1 MKRII
6 ITTLTLL
13 LLINLALAQSGCFLY
28 SDSPAHC
35 SDLSIEEAEIECFFY
50 DDCVLEE
57 SFFPEE
63 GCNDEELFTECKT
76 IFCKDTCTNQ
86 LLSQCKS
93 GAVPAGEEELWCVKG
108 GCCQFADYCQYKS
121 SKSLC
126 EIEATNNQFQKFT
139 FTESSE
145 KECLESCAQPQVID
159 VIKETNITEENITQD
174 DSNKV
179 FFWLFLLMFSII
191 VIMIIHHFYH
201 FQYFK
206 KNFWNKVKH
215 LFTKKEETTKTK
227 EDLQWYSPLF
237 STPLSR
243 KKIKLLKQ
251 KREHKIKERNREDF
265 LAAVGL
271 IPKKITKDEFSKLK
285 NVVSAHQRKNK
296 YHPEPK
302 KEYFHNLEQV
312 VDKIKEREENF
323 REKLTHPQ
331 EFKEKKDVDELIK
344 RLRKIAK

>member
-1 MKRII
+1 MNKTITL
-6 ITTLTLL
+6 TTLTLL

-57 SFFPEE
+57 SFFLEE
-63 GCNDEELFTECKT
+63 SCNDEQLFTECKT

-108 GCCQFADYCQYKS
+108 GCCQFTDYCQYKS
-121 SKSLC
+121 SKGLC
-126 EIEATNNQFQKFT
+126 EIEATNNNFKDFS

-145 KECLESCAQPQVID
+145 KECLESCTKPTI
-159 VIKETNITEENITQD
+159 IKKINVTEDLTSED
-174 DSNKV
+174 DSSNEV
-179 FFWLFLLMFSII
+179 FIWLFSLMFAII
-191 VIMIIHHFYH
+191 MIMIIHHFYH

-215 LFTKKEETTKTK
+215 LFTKKEETTKIK
-227 EDLQWYSPLF
+227 EEPKWYSPLF

-323 REKLTHPQ
+323 REKLTHPR